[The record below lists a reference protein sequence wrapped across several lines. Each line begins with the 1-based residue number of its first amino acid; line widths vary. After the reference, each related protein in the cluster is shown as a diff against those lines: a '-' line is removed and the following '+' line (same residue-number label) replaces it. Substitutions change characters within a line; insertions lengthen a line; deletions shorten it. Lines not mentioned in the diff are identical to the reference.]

1 MPGLD
6 LKTRLAIV
14 LWPAFLAAGVLEM
27 LVFALVDP
35 RQLHGWGIDSS
46 PWPAGA
52 VYTLAFLLFWGVIAL
67 AAAIAVWLAGGA
79 PAKESMN

>member
-1 MPGLD
+1 MPGPD

-35 RQLHGWGIDSS
+35 RQLHGWGVDSGH
-46 PWPAGA
+46 WPAGA

-67 AAAIAVWLAGGA
+67 AAATAVWLARGA
-79 PAKESMN
+79 PANESMN